1 MKYTKITRLADPD
14 PIVVFPDFVI
24 FSQTKTI
31 AMLNI
36 RNLKSGDIVMF
47 NDEGVT
53 REGTV
58 VNISHEEN
66 QALVNNGV
74 QEFWYSPAEMTAV
87 PLDESQL
94 LRLGFSREDQE
105 GGVKYK
111 RDSFRLVTPKKGD
124 FSHVE
129 MWWRE
134 DRRQFN
140 VPLSV
145 HELQN
150 LYLDMTKV
158 HLDMP

>member
-1 MKYTKITRLADPD
+1 MLKIG
-14 PIVVFPDFVI
+14 
-24 FSQTKTI
+24 
-31 AMLNI
+31 
-36 RNLKSGDIVMF
+36 NLKSGDIITV
-47 NDEGVT
+47 NDEGIM

-58 VNISHEEN
+58 VSTSQEEN

-74 QEFWYSPAEMTAV
+74 QDFWYSPEQMHSV

-94 LRLGFSREDQE
+94 QRLGFTREEEE
-105 GGVKYK
+105 GAVKYK
-111 RDSFRLVTPKKGD
+111 KDSFRLVTPKKGD
-124 FSHVE
+124 FSNVE

-134 DRRQFN
+134 DRRHFGF
-140 VPLSV
+140 PLGV